1 MKRKTIRTV
10 EDFMSTAVITLKEGD
25 ELSGAQLEMQLA
37 DIRHLPVVDKKGHVV
52 GIVSDRDILK
62 HLDKLADPSKPTPV
76 AVIMSRRVRTV
87 TPATPAADA
96 ASLMVAHK
104 ISCLPVVGES
114 EQIVGIITETDFVRI
129 AVHVSYSV
137 TFVSDGESGDQ
148 GKER

>member
-62 HLDKLADPSKPTPV
+62 HLEKLGDPSKATPV
-76 AVIMSRRVRTV
+76 AQIMSRRVRTV
-87 TPATPAADA
+87 TPATPAAAA

-104 ISCLPVVGES
+104 ISCLPVVGEG

-129 AVHVSYSV
+129 AEQALLGADI
-137 TFVSDGESGDQ
+137 TRIE
-148 GKER
+148 